1 MGPYEWIT
9 KEALVY
15 RHPSVLYLNPNSAVF
30 DDVTRTV
37 TPGSIDTQRSSLRIA
52 SLTPLRMTYVSSPS
66 NSTVY
71 SGSVICVTALL
82 LIAPL
87 LGSSANWPLT
97 FQRLYGAISL
107 LLLHPHA

>member
-37 TPGSIDTQRSSLRIA
+37 TPGSIYTQRSSRRIA
-52 SLTPLRMTYVSSPS
+52 SFNAVAHDIRFLTIKFDCVFGIGHLRHGLVAH
-66 NSTVY
+66 
-71 SGSVICVTALL
+71 C
-82 LIAPL
+82 APP
-87 LGSSANWPLT
+87 WV
-97 FQRLYGAISL
+97 
-107 LLLHPHA
+107 